1 MRRIIT
7 VLIASSLIS
16 IFAAPTPATAL
27 ESGQS
32 CSKQNQ
38 VRKVKF
44 SGETY
49 TYRCV
54 KNPLYKK
61 TRLTWT
67 LDECIL
73 AIRAYNGLADKSS
86 LVATT
91 TKDLRDIS
99 CQAGI

>member
-1 MRRIIT
+1 MRRTIT

-16 IFAAPTPATAL
+16 IFAVPAPASAL

-32 CSKQNQ
+32 CSKKNQ
-38 VRKVKF
+38 VKKVKY

-49 TYRCV
+49 SYKCV
-54 KNPLYKK
+54 KNPMYKK

-73 AIRAYNGLADKSS
+73 AVRNYNRFTDKTS
-86 LVATT
+86 LEATT
-91 TKDLRDIS
+91 TKDLRDIA
-99 CQAGI
+99 CQSGI

>member
-16 IFAAPTPATAL
+16 IFAVPAPATAL

-32 CSKQNQ
+32 CSKKNQ
-38 VRKVKF
+38 VKKVKF

-49 TYRCV
+49 TYKCV

-73 AIRAYNGLADKSS
+73 AIRAYKGLADKSS